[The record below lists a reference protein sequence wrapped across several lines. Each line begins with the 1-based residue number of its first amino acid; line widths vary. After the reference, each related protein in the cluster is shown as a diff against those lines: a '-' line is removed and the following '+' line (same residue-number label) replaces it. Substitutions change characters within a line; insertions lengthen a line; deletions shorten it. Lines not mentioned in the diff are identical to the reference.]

1 LKLCSA
7 LSYQMIERP
16 VQRANA
22 ARKPPATIA
31 PVGIRATGQSRT
43 ATATT
48 IPQRAMMAIVC
59 LLVSA

>member
-7 LSYQMIERP
+7 LSDQTIERP
-16 VQRANA
+16 VQTAYA
-22 ARKPPATIA
+22 ARKTPATIA
-31 PVGIRATGQSRT
+31 AEGIRATGHSRT

-48 IPQRAMMAIVC
+48 IAQRRRIAIVC